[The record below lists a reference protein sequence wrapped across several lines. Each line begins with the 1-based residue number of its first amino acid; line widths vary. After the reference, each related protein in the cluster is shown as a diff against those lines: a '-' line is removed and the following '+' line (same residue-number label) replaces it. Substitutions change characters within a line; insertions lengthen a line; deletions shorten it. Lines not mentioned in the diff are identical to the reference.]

1 MAENVILPFSK
12 IEKFNEV
19 RGTLAINTQISCCVK
34 IRDLFLLCFLCPD
47 MILLPSL
54 SAEKKQTEHD
64 VTFVV
69 IYCRVTSDSV
79 RMFFFLLSLQNA
91 MRLYIN

>member
-12 IEKFNEV
+12 TEKFNEV

-34 IRDLFLLCFLCPD
+34 IRDLLLLCFMCPD

-54 SAEKKQTEHD
+54 SAEKKN
-64 VTFVV
+64 
-69 IYCRVTSDSV
+69 R
-79 RMFFFLLSLQNA
+79 RNM
-91 MRLYIN
+91 M